1 MSGGPYVKPK
11 LAIQQLGVDRRTLKL
26 WAESGYIKYIQ
37 PGGKGQRLYDVTSV
51 GNSETQQG
59 ENTSAPQ
66 LVDAIYCRVS
76 TRKQLPDLERQKEA
90 LKKSHPDHVIFSDC
104 ASGLNFKR
112 KGFKALL
119 QLAFERRLRIVRV
132 ANKDRLCRFAY
143 DLVEHILEK
152 HGAKIVV
159 EAHDSHSVEQ
169 ELAED
174 VLSII
179 TVFGAR
185 LYGSRSG
192 RKRRQQEQ
200 EEAENC
206 GAGGAG
212 AIIDDGRREGSAGG
226 TDRKED
232 TIQATGS
239 LDWASADLQGVN
251 APDTVAGLGVET
263 VFLGRPPRVQ
273 PDGSAHK
280 KRRSN

>member
-11 LAIQQLGVDRRTLKL
+11 LAIKQLGVDRRTLKL
-26 WAESGYIKYIQ
+26 WAEYGYIKYIQ

-51 GNSETQQG
+51 ANSETQRG

-76 TRKQLPDLERQKEA
+76 TRKQLPDLERQKKA
-90 LKKSHPDHVIFSDC
+90 LKESHPDHVIFSDC

-119 QLAFERRLRIVRV
+119 QLAFERRLRVVRV

-152 HGAKIVV
+152 HDAKIVV

-179 TVFGAR
+179 AEFGPQLR
-185 LYGSRSG
+185 NTKPTK
-192 RKRRQQEQ
+192 RKR
-200 EEAENC
+200 
-206 GAGGAG
+206 
-212 AIIDDGRREGSAGG
+212 DDDNNA
-226 TDRKED
+226 
-232 TIQATGS
+232 QACDES
-239 LDWASADLQGVN
+239 
-251 APDTVAGLGVET
+251 ET
-263 VFLGRPPRVQ
+263 ERTKQ
-273 PDGSAHK
+273 
-280 KRRSN
+280 

>member
-1 MSGGPYVKPK
+1 MSGSYVKPK
-11 LAIQQLGVDRRTLKL
+11 QAVKQLGVDRRTLKH
-26 WAESGYIKYIQ
+26 WAESGHIKYIQ

-51 GNSETQQG
+51 VNGDKRAE
-59 ENTSAPQ
+59 EKTSAPQ

-76 TRKQLPDLERQKEA
+76 TRKQLPDLERQKHA
-90 LKKSHPDHVIFSDC
+90 LKESHPDHVVFSDC

-112 KGFKALL
+112 KGFQALL

-159 EAHDSHSVEQ
+159 EAHGSHSAEQ

-174 VLSII
+174 VLSIV

-192 RKRRQQEQ
+192 RKRREQEQ
-200 EEAENC
+200 KEAEDC
-206 GAGGAG
+206 GTGGAG
-212 AIIDDGRREGSAGG
+212 AIVGDGRRERSAGG
-226 TDRKED
+226 ADQTED
-232 TIQATGS
+232 TVQTNDS
-239 LDWASADLQGVN
+239 LDWASADLQGVD
-251 APDTVAGLGVET
+251 APDTVASLGVEA
-263 VFLGRPPRVQ
+263 VFLGRQTCVQ
-273 PDGSAHK
+273 PDGGQN
-280 KRRSN
+280 KRRRSD